1 MIKKSCKKNEGF
13 LSLFK
18 ELKHKNIIKYMDN
31 FTENNDFYYVFEY
44 FQVFFQKIIFIFK
57 IKAFSYKGKSIDF
70 EVNRIFERNDQIVS
84 SYKELAIKWLKQIIS
99 SLVYLNKQNI
109 QMNLKREY
117 KFLIIL
123 VNLNRL

>member
-1 MIKKSCKKNEGF
+1 
-13 LSLFK
+13 
-18 ELKHKNIIKYMDN
+18 MDN

-117 KFLIIL
+117 KF
-123 VNLNRL
+123 